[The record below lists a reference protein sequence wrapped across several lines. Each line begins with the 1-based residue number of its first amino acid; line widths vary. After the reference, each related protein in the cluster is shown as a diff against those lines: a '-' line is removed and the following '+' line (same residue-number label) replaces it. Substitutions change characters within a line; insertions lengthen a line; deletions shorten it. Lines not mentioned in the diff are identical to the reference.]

1 MPIAWTL
8 FLGPASLFP
17 IRLMHLLVLQ
27 LVYRRV

>member
-1 MPIAWTL
+1 MPIAWAL

-27 LVYRRV
+27 LVYHCV